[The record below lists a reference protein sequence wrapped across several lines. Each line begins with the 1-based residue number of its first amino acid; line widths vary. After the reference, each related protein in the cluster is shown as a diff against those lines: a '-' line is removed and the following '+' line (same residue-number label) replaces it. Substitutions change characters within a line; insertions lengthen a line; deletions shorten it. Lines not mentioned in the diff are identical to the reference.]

1 MQVILP
7 MVKRLKKN
15 SQSRYCLLEFYNL
28 CGFFKSLSDN
38 ENNYNIYLYYEL
50 FKYNKIKDIEGD
62 LNIVKRWLLT
72 RG

>member
-15 SQSRYCLLEFYNL
+15 SQSRYYLLEFYNL
-28 CGFFKSLSDN
+28 CGFFKSFSDN

-72 RG
+72 SG